1 MYCNIV
7 SYYATSPRLA
17 ARLIDSTSRLIRLVT
32 NTYGCNTLFINKSV
46 YNYSLGVE
54 PVDHDVIRQPPRKS
68 KDPIITRHLL
78 LNVII
83 SAMIIVMG
91 TLWVFSREV

>member
-1 MYCNIV
+1 MHNICLQIK
-7 SYYATSPRLA
+7 YMWY
-17 ARLIDSTSRLIRLVT
+17 
-32 NTYGCNTLFINKSV
+32 LFICD
-46 YNYSLGVE
+46 YSLGVE

-78 LNVII
+78 INVII

-91 TLWVFSREV
+91 TLWVFSREVIHYLVFNNSL